1 MPFFLASDPARLIH
15 DLGVNAGL
23 ISFLVMMFS
32 LLDTSAD
39 TMTAQRRQLKHGVL
53 GLVFGLGCVAAMQNP
68 LQLQAGLLI
77 DSKTVII
84 GLAGAFLSA
93 PSALLALVVAALY
106 RVHEG
111 GFGMVPGVA
120 ALAGAALLGSWFQC
134 KRNTWMPRMGLAGW
148 LLALGVS
155 LAAMGLSL
163 LWLLPVS
170 VRGPLMASLALP
182 VAVIYPA
189 AVFLFGVLFEGV
201 VRLRKREHA
210 LRESEAYNKL
220 LFTASRLP
228 FVIMDPQ
235 SRRFIDCN
243 QAAVDIYQLGS
254 RDAVIGLTPLDV
266 SAPTQYNG
274 EATAVTLERVVELA
288 LQTGTHFFEWRH
300 QRPNG
305 QPWDAEV
312 FLTAFKH
319 GDRDFIQV
327 SLQDISQRKQVESE
341 LRIAAITFESQQGVI
356 VTDETQKILRI
367 NAACSA
373 ITGFTASEVIGKT
386 PQVFSSGRHD
396 ELFYQAMWRKIESQG
411 SWTGE
416 FWNRR
421 KNGEVYPQWASISAV
436 RGSEGH
442 ITHYVASFVDLT
454 QRRLDEERIRHL
466 AFYDALT
473 NLPNRRLLMDRLD
486 QALTASSRNCTVGA
500 LLFIDLDHFKSLND
514 TRGHDVGDLLL
525 QSIAQRMQDCVRAND
540 TVARIGGD
548 EFVVLMEGLSGSA
561 SDIGTHARRVA
572 EKVLTALSQPYPLP
586 DVLYEGSASV
596 GIALFT
602 GQSDTVEDLLKRAD
616 LAMYQAK
623 ADGRNKLC
631 FFDPVMQAT
640 VMARDMLLNDLRQ
653 GLQQHQL
660 RLHYQPVVSADGT
673 ILGAEALVRWQHPVR
688 GLVAPL
694 EFIGLA
700 EETGLIHP
708 LGYWVL
714 EAACQQLV
722 RWRASPTTRGLTMAV
737 NVSAQQFRHPQFVH
751 EVLDIVHHTGVDPA
765 HLTLELTESLL
776 LSNVEETISKM
787 LELKEH
793 GISFALDDFGTGYS
807 SLSYLKRL
815 PLDHLKIDRSFVRD
829 VLVDPSDAAI
839 AKTIVALAQSLG
851 LWVIAEGIETAGQRD
866 FLAALGCTRFQ
877 GYLFAAPVDSVAFD
891 AMLG

>member
-1 MPFFLASDPARLIH
+1 MPFSFTIEHTLIH

-23 ISFLVMMFS
+23 ISFLVAMYS
-32 LLDTSAD
+32 LLDTSTDAVN
-39 TMTAQRRQLKHGVL
+39 AKRRNRRHGLL
-53 GLVFGLGCVAAMQNP
+53 GLLFGLGCVLAMQAP
-68 LQLQAGLLI
+68 LQLQPGLLV
-77 DSKTVII
+77 DSKTIII
-84 GLAGAFLSA
+84 GLAGAYLSA
-93 PSALLALVVAALY
+93 PSALIALVVAALY
-106 RVHEG
+106 RAYVG
-111 GFGMVPGVA
+111 GFGMVHGVA
-120 ALAGAALLGSWFQC
+120 ALIGAALLGCWFQ
-134 KRNTWMPRMGLAGW
+134 RQRTAWMPRIGLAGW
-148 LLALGVS
+148 LLALGAS
-155 LAAMGLSL
+155 LAALGLSL

-170 VRGPLMASLALP
+170 LRGTLIASLVLP
-182 VAVIYPA
+182 VAVFYPA
-189 AVFLFGVLFEGV
+189 AVFLFGALFEGV

-220 LFTASRLP
+220 LFTGSRLP

-235 SRRFIDCN
+235 SQKFIDCN
-243 QAAVDIYQLGS
+243 QAAADIYQLGT

-266 SAPTQYNG
+266 SAPTQYDG
-274 EATAVTLERVVELA
+274 QATAITLQRVIGLT

-300 QRPNG
+300 QRPSG

-319 GDRDFIQV
+319 GNRDFIQV
-327 SLQDISQRKQVESE
+327 SLQDISERKQIETE
-341 LRIAAITFESQQGVI
+341 QRIAAITFESQQGVI
-356 VTDETQKILRI
+356 VTDAAQKILRI

-373 ITGFTASEVIGKT
+373 ITGYTADEVVGKT

-396 ELFYQAMWRKIESQG
+396 GFFYQAMWDKIESEG
-411 SWTGE
+411 SWSGE

-421 KNGEVYPQWASISAV
+421 KNGEIYPQWASVSAV
-436 RGSEGH
+436 RGSQGNV
-442 ITHYVASFVDLT
+442 THYVASFVDLT

-525 QSIAQRMQDCVRAND
+525 KSIAERIQRCVRAND

-631 FFDPVMQAT
+631 FFDPIMQAT
-640 VMARDMLLNDLRQ
+640 VMARESLLNDLRH

-660 RLHYQPVVSADGT
+660 RLHFQPVVDTAGKT
-673 ILGAEALVRWQHPVR
+673 VGAEALVRWQHPVR

-708 LGYWVL
+708 LGNWVL

-722 RWRASPTTRGLTMAV
+722 RWHAASSTLGLTMAV
-737 NVSAQQFRHPQFVH
+737 NVSAHQFRHPQFVS
-751 EVLDIVHHTGVDPA
+751 EVLDIIHRTGVDPA

-829 VLVDPSDAAI
+829 VLVDTSDAAI
-839 AKTIVALAQSLG
+839 AKTILALAQSLN
-851 LWVIAEGIETAGQRD
+851 LWVIAEGIETTGQRD
-866 FLAALGCTRFQ
+866 FLAELGCTRFQ
-877 GYLFAAPVDSVAFD
+877 GYLFAAPVDAVAFD